1 MKKYIFI
8 ALGIALVA
16 FVIFKLVSN
25 KGITENK
32 VYHYD
37 KEAPIE
43 VMTFTLKSSTPN
55 AQQKFSGT
63 FEANREVKVNAD
75 IQGKVMEVM
84 VDMGTVVRKG
94 QPLIQLDNAL
104 LKLQREA
111 AEVQIESLEKDVA
124 RFKILVEADAIQ
136 EVQLEKAEQGLK
148 SAKIQRATLQEQI
161 ARTTIKAPFDGVI
174 TMKMT
179 EAGAFAAPGVPLL
192 QLTEIQ
198 QLRFTINVPESD
210 IDIFETNKVYTVFP
224 DNYPNQNLEGKI
236 IAIGSKANP
245 ASGFPVQF
253 QVENTENQQIKA
265 GMFGKVII
273 EKSSE
278 GEGLYIPV
286 SIIQGNEEDAAVY
299 VVKDGRA
306 VLQKISI
313 ANKVDDKVRV
323 SEGLKEGDVVINK
336 GFINL
341 FDGANVEIK

>member
-1 MKKYIFI
+1 MKKYILI
-8 ALGIALVA
+8 ALGLALIA
-16 FVIFKLVSN
+16 FVIYTLLSN
-25 KGITENK
+25 KNTTESK

-37 KEAPIE
+37 KEAPIQVE
-43 VMTFTLKSSTPN
+43 TFTLKQTSAS
-55 AQQKFSGT
+55 AKDKFTGT
-63 FEANREVKVNAD
+63 FEANREVKINAD
-75 IQGKVMEVM
+75 LQGKVLQVV
-84 VDMGTVVRKG
+84 VDMGTVVQKG

-111 AEVQIESLEKDVA
+111 VEVQIETLEKDVT
-124 RFKILVEADAIQ
+124 RFKVLVAADAIQ

-161 ARTTIKAPFDGVI
+161 ARTTIRAPFDGII

-198 QLRFTINVPESD
+198 QLRFTINVSESD
-210 IDIFETNKVYTVFP
+210 IDIFEANKKYDVFP
-224 DNYPNQNLEGKI
+224 DNYPDKKLEGKI

-253 QVENTENQQIKA
+253 QVENTKNQQIKA

-273 EKSSE
+273 ENQSE
-278 GEGLYIPV
+278 DEGLYIPV

-299 VVKDGRA
+299 VVKDGSA
-306 VLQKISI
+306 ILQKISI
-313 ANKVDDKVRV
+313 ANKVEDKVRV
-323 SEGLKEGDVVINK
+323 SAGLKEGDILINK

-341 FDGANVEIK
+341 FDGANVLMK